1 MSSIARTGPWSSTER
16 RSKCDQLTNICPHDL
31 DNFRPWALE
40 EAQAH
45 IKSQVKNGSVTA
57 VTGEVVQLPIGDHQV
72 SLCCHSDSPGA
83 IEIVTAARL
92 IIDQFNKEHFS

>member
-1 MSSIARTGPWSSTER
+1 
-16 RSKCDQLTNICPHDL
+16 
-31 DNFRPWALE
+31 
-40 EAQAH
+40 
-45 IKSQVKNGSVTA
+45 VTA